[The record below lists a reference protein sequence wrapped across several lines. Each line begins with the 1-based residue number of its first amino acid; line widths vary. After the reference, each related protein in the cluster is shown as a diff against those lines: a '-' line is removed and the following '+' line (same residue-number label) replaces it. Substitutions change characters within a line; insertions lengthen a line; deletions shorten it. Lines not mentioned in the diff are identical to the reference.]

1 MSYIIKNNTQGAIVA
16 RLTDAGRKKLSEGKL
31 NIGLFQIGDSEMC
44 YDCYTQLPTEYA
56 SLHMLQAEH
65 NAHNLTPAPDKNK
78 GHIKYPMSNGISIGD
93 TFGPTIPQHQ
103 SQKVYNTATAR
114 GFFDIPTQDATQI
127 SNGTYDSFS
136 AKTGPLY
143 TLSSDWSFCGVNI
156 SGSTTMILHSAATH
170 YNVVSPS
177 SCSTQRYSPVTGD
190 LISVTYGYEDLW
202 TSECSELSNSA
213 MSQTLFYQ
221 VVGGNSNTGQTA
233 TGLTL
238 TVDRATPNF
247 SAQTACARVRVYP
260 AIAGKPMINS
270 SIYSDNATVSYW
282 CDDTLSFNDCC
293 DISTDDTKIWNLNI
307 NWTESVAGITS
318 SYEDVDGYG
327 SSGYCGSKEYFGYNS
342 NDGQYFT
349 DQRLDDHNEDEKG
362 GTWHIDSNNEKR
374 VVLPE
379 DQKCIGIVHYTNN
392 TTTDF
397 YGEKF
402 ALEKDVNGTS
412 DIGEARNFKMHMPWL
427 MWHKNPGTTLGQT
440 FYVDPAHVANLF
452 PNSGVPH
459 YMESNVNTNMN
470 HEGLRYFYL
479 TDDNSNGDTVNPVG
493 KVFPDY
499 KMVIIDDEELLTAM
513 SYKSNRTYT
522 LPSPYTST
530 IPAGTSCSATTC
542 TGGQGA
548 MFNRRL
554 WMTYM
559 LPDSGTTGTTGIH
572 CNYYVF
578 EDHNPGDLN
587 VDIAIKFGKE
597 FPYLNNGFT
606 ADRLL
611 ILFQTTEIGARPDPA
626 QWEYI
631 DVTASIPNHVLGTNI
646 TEDNLTNGTY
656 YITGQ
661 DTGMCT
667 GSAAVDYVLNDFITV
682 ATTDTELQFGDEY
695 FFYGSMETDIM
706 ATIYEMR
713 HVVQLGSNKF
723 TTSNNP
729 TWIDYK
735 ALNPSSTVCPKITEV
750 GLYDNEFGTPDLMA
764 IAKLQSPIDRECLTN
779 AQQFTITIDF

>member
-31 NIGLFQIGDSEMC
+31 NIGLFQLGDSEMC
-44 YDCYTQLPTEYA
+44 YDCYTQLPSQYST
-56 SLHMLQAEH
+56 LNMLQAEH
-65 NAHNLTPAPDKNK
+65 NAHNLTPAPHKNK
-78 GHIKYPMSNGISIGD
+78 GHIKYPLSNGLSSGD
-93 TFGPTIPQHQ
+93 TFGPTIPQHEHQ
-103 SQKVYNTATAR
+103 PVYNTATAR
-114 GFFDIPTQDATQI
+114 GFFDIPTE
-127 SNGTYDSFS
+127 SSPGVYNSFS
-136 AKTGPLY
+136 ARTGSAY
-143 TLSSDWSFCGVNI
+143 TLSSDWRFCTSASTGT
-156 SGSTTMILHSAATH
+156 TTMDILSAAT
-170 YNVVSPS
+170 

-190 LISVTYGYEDLW
+190 LISVTYEFSPHTNCSALW
-202 TSECSELSNSA
+202 NSA

-221 VVGGNSNTGQTA
+221 VTGGNTNTGQTA
-233 TGLTL
+233 AGLTL
-238 TVDRATPNF
+238 TVDRNLPNF
-247 SAQTACARVRVYP
+247 SGYSSYCATVRVYP
-260 AIAGKPMINS
+260 AISDKPMVNS
-270 SIYSDNATVSYW
+270 SIYLDNTTVSYW

-349 DQRLDDHNEDEKG
+349 DQRIDEHNENEKG
-362 GTWHIDSNNEKR
+362 GTWHIDSDNEVR

-379 DQKCIGIVHYTNN
+379 DQKCIGIIHYTNN

-402 ALEKDVNGTS
+402 ALEWDNTTSTS
-412 DIGEARNFKMHMPWL
+412 DVGEARNFKLHMPWL

-440 FYVDPAHVANLF
+440 FYVDPAHSVSMF
-452 PNSGVPH
+452 PNNAIPH
-459 YMESNVNTNMN
+459 YMESNINDNMN
-470 HEGLRYFYL
+470 HEGLRYYYL
-479 TDDNSNGDTVNPVG
+479 TDDNAVGDKLNPVG

-499 KMVIIDDEELLTAM
+499 KMIIIDDEELLAAM
-513 SYKSNRTYT
+513 SYKSNRSYT

-530 IPAGTSCSATTC
+530 IPAGTSCTANTC
-542 TGGQGA
+542 TNGA
-548 MFNRRL
+548 MFNSRL
-554 WMTYM
+554 WVTYM
-559 LPDSGTTGTTGIH
+559 LESTGSTGTTGIH

-578 EDHNPGDLN
+578 EDHNPGDLSLD
-587 VDIAIKFGKE
+587 VTIKFGKE
-597 FPYLNNGFT
+597 FPYLNNGFA

-611 ILFQTTEIGARPDPA
+611 ILFQVTMIGERPDPA
-626 QWEYI
+626 LWKYV
-631 DVTASIPNHVLGTNI
+631 DATSDIPNHVIGTNI
-646 TEDNLTNGTY
+646 TEDNLMSGTY
-656 YITGQ
+656 HITGEH
-661 DTGMCT
+661 TGMCT
-667 GSAAVDYVLNDFITV
+667 GTPGVPYVLNNFITV
-682 ATTDTELQFGDEY
+682 PATGEDTKLQFGDEY
-695 FFYGSMETDIM
+695 FFYGSLETDIM
-706 ATIYEMR
+706 ATIYEMK

-735 ALNPSSTVCPKITEV
+735 AVNPSSTECPKVTEI

-764 IAKLQSPIDRECLTN
+764 IAKLQSPIDRECGTGT